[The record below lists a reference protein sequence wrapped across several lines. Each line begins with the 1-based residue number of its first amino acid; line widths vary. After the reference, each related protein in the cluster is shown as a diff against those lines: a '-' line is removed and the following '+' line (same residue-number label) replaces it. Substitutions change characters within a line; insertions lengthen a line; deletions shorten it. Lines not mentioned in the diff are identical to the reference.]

1 MIDIKLLTKSFSEKI
16 VLNNVS
22 FDVLEGQSLAIV
34 GQSGTGK
41 SVLLKNIIGLM
52 KPDSGE
58 VWIDDKLISGMS
70 FRDLQK
76 IRTKIGMVFQSGALF
91 DSLTVSENIELGLK
105 KLTDLNKIERQDR
118 VLESLNDV
126 NLDSTEKLMPS
137 ELSGGMRKRV
147 GIARAIAIR
156 PKYLFYDEPTT
167 GLDPIMTD
175 IINKLILK
183 FQKEYNMTSVI
194 ITHETR
200 TVFDVAERVVMLD
213 DGKIVYNGGTE
224 KIKVTESPIIKR
236 FFTGNSELELGVEN
250 ER

>member
-1 MIDIKLLTKSFSEKI
+1 MIGVKLLSKSFGDKLI
-16 VLNNVS
+16 LNKVS
-22 FDVLEGQSLAIV
+22 FDVQEGQSLAIV

-41 SVLLKNIIGLM
+41 SVLLKNMIGLM

-58 VWIDDKLISGMS
+58 VWIDDELISGMS
-70 FRDLQK
+70 FKDLQK
-76 IRTKIGMVFQSGALF
+76 VRTKIGMVFQSGALF
-91 DSLTVSENIELGLK
+91 DSLSVGENIGLGLK
-105 KLTDLNKIERQDR
+105 KLTNLNDKEQKDR
-118 VLESLNDV
+118 ILESLSDV
-126 NLDSTEKLMPS
+126 NLVGTEKLMPS
-137 ELSGGMRKRV
+137 ELSGGMKKRV

-183 FQKEYNMTSVI
+183 FQKEFNMTSVI

-213 DGKIVYNGGTE
+213 NGDIVYNGSSE
-224 KIKVTESPIIKR
+224 KIKSIEIPIIKR
-236 FFTGNSELELGVEN
+236 FFTGNSELDLGEKS
-250 ER
+250 

>member
-1 MIDIKLLTKSFSEKI
+1 MIGVKLLSKSFGDKLI
-16 VLNNVS
+16 LNKVS
-22 FDVLEGQSLAIV
+22 FDVQEGQSLAIV

-41 SVLLKNIIGLM
+41 SVLLKNMIGLM

-58 VWIDDKLISGMS
+58 VWIDDELISGMS
-70 FRDLQK
+70 FKDLQK
-76 IRTKIGMVFQSGALF
+76 VRTKIGMVFQSGALF
-91 DSLTVSENIELGLK
+91 DSLSVGENIGLGLK
-105 KLTDLNKIERQDR
+105 KLTNLNDKEQKDR
-118 VLESLNDV
+118 ILESLSDV
-126 NLDSTEKLMPS
+126 NLVGTEKLMPS
-137 ELSGGMRKRV
+137 ELSGGMKKRV

-183 FQKEYNMTSVI
+183 FQKEFNMTSVI

-213 DGKIVYNGGTE
+213 NGDIVYNGSSE
-224 KIKVTESPIIKR
+224 KIKSIETPIIKR
-236 FFTGNSELELGVEN
+236 FFTGNSELDLGEKS
-250 ER
+250 

>member
-1 MIDIKLLTKSFSEKI
+1 MIGVKLLSKSFGDKLI
-16 VLNNVS
+16 LNKVS
-22 FDVLEGQSLAIV
+22 FDVQEGQSFAIV

-41 SVLLKNIIGLM
+41 SVLLKNMIGLM

-58 VWIDDKLISGMS
+58 VWIDDELISGMS
-70 FRDLQK
+70 FKDLQK
-76 IRTKIGMVFQSGALF
+76 VRTKIGMVFQSGALF
-91 DSLTVSENIELGLK
+91 DSLSVGENIRLGLK
-105 KLTDLNKIERQDR
+105 KLTNLNDKEQKDR
-118 VLESLNDV
+118 ILESLSDV
-126 NLDSTEKLMPS
+126 NLVGTEKLMPS
-137 ELSGGMRKRV
+137 ELSGGMKKRV

-183 FQKEYNMTSVI
+183 FQKEFNMTSVI

-213 DGKIVYNGGTE
+213 NGGIVYNGSSE
-224 KIKVTESPIIKR
+224 KIKSIETPIIKR
-236 FFTGNSELELGVEN
+236 FFTGNSELDLGEKS
-250 ER
+250 

>member
-1 MIDIKLLTKSFSEKI
+1 MIDIKLLSKSFGEKI

-22 FDVLEGQSLAIV
+22 FDVYEGQSLAIV

-41 SVLLKNIIGLM
+41 SVLLKNMIGLM

-58 VWIDDKLISGMS
+58 VWIDDELISGMS

-76 IRTKIGMVFQSGALF
+76 VRTKIGMVFQSGALF
-91 DSLTVSENIELGLK
+91 DSLTVGENIGLGLK
-105 KLTDLNKIERQDR
+105 KLTDLNKTDRQDR

-126 NLDSTEKLMPS
+126 NLEGTENLMPS
-137 ELSGGMRKRV
+137 ELSGGMKKRV

-183 FQKEYNMTSVI
+183 FQKDYNMTTVI

-200 TVFDVAERVVMLD
+200 TIFDVAERVVMLD
-213 DGKIVYNGGTE
+213 NGKIVYNGGSE
-224 KIKVTESPIIKR
+224 KIKSIETPIIKR
-236 FFTGNSELELGVEN
+236 FFTGNSELE
-250 ER
+250 

>member
-1 MIDIKLLTKSFSEKI
+1 MIGVKLLSKSFGDKLI
-16 VLNNVS
+16 LNKVS
-22 FDVLEGQSLAIV
+22 FDVQEGQSLAIV

-41 SVLLKNIIGLM
+41 SVLLKNMIGLM

-58 VWIDDKLISGMS
+58 VWIDDELISGMS
-70 FRDLQK
+70 FKDLQK
-76 IRTKIGMVFQSGALF
+76 VRTKIGMVFQSGALF
-91 DSLTVSENIELGLK
+91 DSLSVGENIRLGLK
-105 KLTDLNKIERQDR
+105 KLTNLNDKEQKDR
-118 VLESLNDV
+118 ILESLSDV
-126 NLDSTEKLMPS
+126 NLVGTEKLMPS
-137 ELSGGMRKRV
+137 ELSGGMKKRV

-183 FQKEYNMTSVI
+183 IQKEFNMTSVI

-213 DGKIVYNGGTE
+213 NGDIVYNGSSE
-224 KIKVTESPIIKR
+224 KIKSIETPIIKR
-236 FFTGNSELELGVEN
+236 FFTGNSELDLGGKS
-250 ER
+250 